1 MHEDKNSGGK
11 PVATS
16 TMPPRQD
23 PEDLRRALD
32 RAMEARRRRADV
44 RGRIAAGE
52 LSASSVVMSDD
63 PALKRM
69 RVHDLLTALPFVGST
84 KAEATM
90 RSFNIAMSR
99 RLGGLGFRQRREL
112 CSWLD
117 YYQEQR
123 GRVGSEDC

>member
-1 MHEDKNSGGK
+1 MDEHKNKSGK

-16 TMPPRQD
+16 TMPPRQA
-23 PEDLRRALD
+23 PEDLKRALD
-32 RAMEARRRRADV
+32 RALEARRRRADV
-44 RGRIAAGE
+44 RQRIAAGE

-63 PALKRM
+63 PDLKRM
-69 RVHDLLTALPFVGST
+69 RVYDLLTALPFVGNT

-90 RSFNIAMSR
+90 RSFGIAMSR
-99 RLGGLGFRQRREL
+99 RLGGLGLRQRREL

-123 GRVGSEDC
+123 GGAGGEDL